1 MRNQMWWWEKTPN
14 FLDSYEEQRQRFM
27 INRLRLITRISLM
40 ICVTVALLFLLF
52 PGVPVKAKID
62 VIITV
67 GSIAICTIIAG
78 VLCQNNLTSRYP
90 SRIFL
95 GLSWAAIF
103 IEQIT
108 SLVLFGDIEPSTD
121 VWTLIFITQATI
133 IPVLWHLHLI
143 SQLGTVGFYL
153 ILYRLANHTLENNA
167 FYYAHEGLYLV
178 WICIICNFS
187 VYLYERL
194 QKIEFYARQELRIA
208 QEKTERLLL
217 NILPES
223 IAERLKQQNA
233 IIADSFEEV
242 SVLFADIVGF
252 TELST
257 QMSPSKLVDLLNKIF
272 SRFDKLAEYHKV
284 EKIKTIGDAYMVV
297 SGLPDE
303 RKDHAKAIANMAL
316 DMQKSLDEFNREN
329 NQSFRIRIGISTG
342 PAVAG
347 VIGLKKFAYDLWGDT
362 VNTASRMESHG
373 IPGCIQV
380 CEDSYQRLKDKYIL
394 EPRGLIKV
402 KGKGEMMTYLLRGLI
417 VNN

>member
-1 MRNQMWWWEKTPN
+1 MWWWEKTPGA
-14 FLDSYEEQRQRFM
+14 LDSYVEQRQRFM
-27 INRLRLITRISLM
+27 VNRLRLTTRISLM
-40 ICVTVALLFLLF
+40 ICVTIALFFLIF
-52 PGVPVKAKID
+52 PGVVVKAKID

-67 GSIAICTIIAG
+67 GSIAICAIIARI
-78 VLCQNNLTSRYP
+78 LCGNHVGIRYP
-90 SRIFL
+90 GCIFL
-95 GLSWAAIF
+95 GLSWAATF

-108 SLVLFGDIEPSTD
+108 SLVLFGDIEPSTN

-133 IPVLWHLHLI
+133 IPVRWHLHLI
-143 SQLGTVGFYL
+143 TQLGSVGFYFL
-153 ILYRLANHTLENNA
+153 LYRLANQPLDNTA
-167 FYYAHEGLYLV
+167 FYYAHEGLYLG

-187 VYLYERL
+187 VFLYERL
-194 QKIEFYARQELRIA
+194 RSGEFSARKELKIA

-223 IAERLKQQNA
+223 IAERLKQQNST
-233 IIADSFEEV
+233 IADSFEEV
-242 SVLFADIVGF
+242 TVLFADIVGF
-252 TELST
+252 TELS
-257 QMSPSKLVDLLNKIF
+257 SRIPPSELVDLLNQIF

-303 RKDHAKAIANMAL
+303 CKYHTTAIANMAL
-316 DMQKSLDEFNREN
+316 DMQKSLEEFNREN

-380 CEDSYQRLKDKYIL
+380 CQDSYERLKDKYIL
-394 EPRGLIKV
+394 EKRGLIKV
-402 KGKGEMMTYLLRGLI
+402 KGKGEMVTYLLQGLI
-417 VNN
+417 VNS